1 MEPLSCGT
9 GRFCGW
15 LVRCGSAMRCVRAWC
30 LVLGISR
37 QYRVHCAVCSM
48 RQRIVRVQGAVAHV
62 GSRVQAVRGGHVHL
76 GRWPGHVRRVAHMPG
91 GRRSV
96 RRWLFHGRPPV
107 CGMRARQLVLGDDHR
122 RDVHVADGAMRC
134 GFVRDGGCHVD
145 VRPRVRCVRLE
156 HVHGHRRPQ
165 LVRGLAHVHGRR
177 GSAGRRLRDGGPR
190 MHAMRVWHV
199 LVDERRHSVRYH
211 HDV

>member
-1 MEPLSCGT
+1 MCSVCLWAHVR
-9 GRFCGW
+9 GRGHLRHWC
-15 LVRCGSAMRCVRAWC
+15 RMRGCER
-30 LVLGISR
+30 S
-37 QYRVHCAVCSM
+37 VHCRCIH
-48 RQRIVRVQGAVAHV
+48 QRCRYHQQRP
-62 GSRVQAVRGGHVHL
+62 RVQAVRGWRVHL

-199 LVDERRHSVRYH
+199 LVDERRYSVRYH